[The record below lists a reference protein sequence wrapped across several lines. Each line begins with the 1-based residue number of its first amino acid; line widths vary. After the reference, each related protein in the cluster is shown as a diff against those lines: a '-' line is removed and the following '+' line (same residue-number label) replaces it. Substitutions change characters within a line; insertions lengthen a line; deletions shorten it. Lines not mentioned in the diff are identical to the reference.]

1 LREYQKH
8 LSEMQGLGASLIA
21 ITPESPDKSLST
33 AEKNA
38 LQFEVLTDA
47 GHKVARQFGL
57 AFAVA
62 DVLRPIYKNIG
73 ADLPAYNGDESWELP
88 IPATYVVAKDGTVR
102 LAFVDADYTHR
113 LEPTAIIDCLREIG
127 QQ

>member
-1 LREYQKH
+1 
-8 LSEMQGLGASLIA
+8 MIA

-33 AEKNA
+33 TEKNA
-38 LQFEVLTDA
+38 LQFEVLTDV
-47 GHKVARQFGL
+47 GHDVARQFGL

-62 DVLRPIYKNIG
+62 DALRPIYKNIG

-88 IPATYVVAKDGTVR
+88 IPATFVIAQDGTVK

-113 LEPTAIIDCLREIG
+113 LETAAILDCLRENT
-127 QQ
+127 QT

>member
-1 LREYQKH
+1 
-8 LSEMQGLGASLIA
+8 MQALGASLIA

-33 AEKNA
+33 IEKNT

-47 GHKVARQFGL
+47 GHNVARQFGL

-62 DVLRPIYKNIG
+62 DVLRPIYKQIG

-88 IPATYVVAKDGTVR
+88 IPATYVIAKDGAIQ
-102 LAFVDADYTHR
+102 LAFVDADYTRR
-113 LEPTAIIDCLREIG
+113 LETAAIVDCLRSLT
-127 QQ
+127 

>member
-1 LREYQKH
+1 
-8 LSEMQGLGASLIA
+8 MQSLGASLIA
-21 ITPESPDKSLST
+21 ITPETPDKSLST
-33 AEKNA
+33 VEKNN
-38 LQFEVLTDA
+38 LQFEVLTDS

-88 IPATYVVAKDGTVR
+88 VPGAYVIAKDGVVK

-113 LEPTAIIDCLREIG
+113 LETAVILDCLRSLTQG
-127 QQ
+127 

>member
-1 LREYQKH
+1 
-8 LSEMQGLGASLIA
+8 MQTLGASLIA

-33 AEKNA
+33 VEKNN
-38 LQFEVLTDA
+38 LQFEVLTDT

-62 DVLRPIYKNIG
+62 EVLRPIYKQIG

-88 IPATYVVAKDGTVR
+88 VPGTYIIAKDGTVK
-102 LAFVDADYTHR
+102 LAFIDADYTHR
-113 LEPTAIIDCLREIG
+113 LETVAILDCLRTLPR
-127 QQ
+127 

>member
-1 LREYQKH
+1 
-8 LSEMQGLGASLIA
+8 MQALDASLIA
-21 ITPESPDKSLST
+21 ITPETPDKSLST
-33 AEKNA
+33 VEKNN

-47 GHKVARQFGL
+47 GHNVARQFGL
-57 AFAVA
+57 AFSVV

-88 IPATYVVAKDGTVR
+88 IPATYVIAKDGTIK

-113 LEPTAIIDCLREIG
+113 LETAAILESLRELLKEL
-127 QQ
+127 

>member
-1 LREYQKH
+1 
-8 LSEMQGLGASLIA
+8 MQGLGASLIA
-21 ITPESPDKSLST
+21 VTPETPDKSLST
-33 AEKNA
+33 AEKNV
-38 LQFEVLTDA
+38 LQFEVLTDKR
-47 GHKVARQFGL
+47 HKVAHQFGL

-88 IPATYVVAKDGTVR
+88 IPATYVVAKDGTVK

-113 LEPTAIIDCLREIG
+113 LETAAIIDCLRSIPKA
-127 QQ
+127 

>member
-1 LREYQKH
+1 LRDYQKH
-8 LSEMQGLGASLIA
+8 LAKMQTLGASLIA
-21 ITPESPDKSLST
+21 ITPEMPDKSLST
-33 AEKNA
+33 VEKNN

-62 DVLRPIYKNIG
+62 DVLRPIYKQIG

-88 IPATYVVAKDGTVR
+88 VPGTFVIGRDGVVK

-113 LEPTAIIDCLREIG
+113 LETAAIMESLRALPR
-127 QQ
+127 

>member
-1 LREYQKH
+1 
-8 LSEMQGLGASLIA
+8 MQALGASLIA
-21 ITPESPDKSLST
+21 ITPETPDKSLST
-33 AEKNA
+33 SEKNA
-38 LQFEVLTDA
+38 LQFEVLTDK
-47 GHKVARQFGL
+47 GNKVARQFGL

-88 IPATYVVAKDGTVR
+88 VPGTYVIAKDGTIK

-113 LEPTAIIDCLREIG
+113 LETAAIINCLREVAKG
-127 QQ
+127 

>member
-1 LREYQKH
+1 
-8 LSEMQGLGASLIA
+8 MQALGASLIA
-21 ITPESPDKSLST
+21 ITPEKPDKSLST
-33 AEKNA
+33 IEKNA
-38 LQFEVLTDA
+38 LQFEVLTDT

-62 DVLRPIYKNIG
+62 DVLRPVYKNIG

-88 IPATYVVAKDGTVR
+88 VPGTYVIAKDGTVK

-113 LEPTAIIDCLREIG
+113 LETAAILDCLREIVKG
-127 QQ
+127 

>member
-1 LREYQKH
+1 
-8 LSEMQGLGASLIA
+8 MQTLGASLIA

-38 LQFEVLTDA
+38 LQFEVLSDK

-57 AFAVA
+57 AFPVA
-62 DVLRPIYKNIG
+62 EVLRPIYKQIG

-88 IPATYVVAKDGTVR
+88 IPGTYVIAKNGTIR

-113 LEPTAIIDCLREIG
+113 LETAAILDCLRSLT
-127 QQ
+127 